1 VDVLARSATHEII
14 GRVDRLAITPE
25 AVLIADFNTGAPSAD
40 AATAP
45 LNYVRQL
52 ALYSDVL
59 ARVYPGKA
67 MRALLVWTA
76 GAAGPAIHKIE
87 DAALK
92 SVLVKASPANTG
104 P

>member
-1 VDVLARSATHEII
+1 M
-14 GRVDRLAITPE
+14 
-25 AVLIADFNTGAPSAD
+25 ADFKTGVPSAD

-67 MRALLVWTA
+67 MRGLLVWTA
-76 GAAGPAIHKIE
+76 GPAIHKVE
-87 DAALK
+87 EAMLK
-92 SVLVKASPANTG
+92 SVLVKTGQANTG
-104 P
+104 A